1 MWTSRLRVS
10 IKPTDVFHGRI
21 GLRNGRGPTQSPL
34 ASTFITSQ
42 NQERFG
48 NSPQEPTTWLSG
60 VQPPLWIHCSPH
72 IEWDK
77 IKTHQEWHVHLN
89 TVNTGWWRPW
99 GRALKDGGTGA
110 MWRSL
115 RLHSKPS
122 TLMSLLVEG
131 PCAHIC
137 FRQRFPPRRWI
148 SYCNPLLNEMGKP
161 WGFQSYFQL

>member
-1 MWTSRLRVS
+1 MNQPAKSLHQAYWCLSRKDRSQKWKGTHTITTSVY
-10 IKPTDVFHGRI
+10 IHNKPKPREIWKLT
-21 GLRNGRGPTQSPL
+21 
-34 ASTFITSQ
+34 
-42 NQERFG
+42 
-48 NSPQEPTTWLSG
+48 QEPTTWLSG

-99 GRALKDGGTGA
+99 GRALKHGGTGA